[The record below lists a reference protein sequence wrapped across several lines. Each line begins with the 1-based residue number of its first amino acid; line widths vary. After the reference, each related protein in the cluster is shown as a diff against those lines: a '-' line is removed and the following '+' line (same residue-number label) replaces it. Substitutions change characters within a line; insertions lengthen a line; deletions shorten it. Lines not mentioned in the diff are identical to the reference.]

1 MLLDERPFLKNWL
14 SAAWVKLNRK
24 TGPIMHARQ
33 YHGRVNHLQGW
44 SPVACYYYYYLV
56 EPQFVPLVSKDRLSL
71 KKYPKGY

>member
-33 YHGRVNHLQGW
+33 SHGHVN
-44 SPVACYYYYYLV
+44 YYNLV
-56 EPQFVPLVSKDRLSL
+56 EPQFVPLVNTNRLSL
-71 KKYPKGY
+71 KKYPEGY